1 MTFDTVAIIG
11 VGLIGGSIGMAVK
24 RRRLARRVLGVGRRA
39 SSLRQARRLGAI
51 DQGTT
56 KLRQGVSDAQ
66 LTILCTP
73 VDVIA
78 DQAIETAA
86 WCPRQAIL
94 TDAGSTKVRIV
105 ARLER
110 HMPDGVSFVGGHP
123 LAGSEKAGVAVAR
136 ANLFEGRVCVLTETR
151 KTPKQPLETVES
163 FWQALGARVIR
174 MSPEAHDRA
183 LAYTSHLPHLAAAAL
198 SILLPAQYKEVVASG
213 FRDTTRIAASDP
225 ALWTAIFLENAGP
238 LLESLA
244 GYEMILSDFRRS
256 LRSKDAT
263 RLLELWNESHAKRQQ
278 FSDKESDS

>member
-1 MTFDTVAIIG
+1 MTFDTIAIIG

-24 RRRLARRVLGVGRRA
+24 RRRLARRVLGVGRRL

-51 DQGTT
+51 DRGTT
-56 KLRQGVSDAQ
+56 KLRQGVADAE

-94 TDAGSTKVRIV
+94 TDAGSTKSRIV
-105 ARLER
+105 ARLESQL
-110 HMPDGVSFVGGHP
+110 PDGVSFVGGHP

-136 ANLFEGRVCVLTETR
+136 ANLFEGRVCVVTETG
-151 KTPKQPLETVES
+151 KTAKAPLEAVES
-163 FWQALGARVIR
+163 LWQALGARVIR

-198 SILLPAQYKEVVASG
+198 SVLLPAQYKEVVASG

-225 ALWTAIFLENAGP
+225 ALWTAIFLENARP

-244 GYEMILSDFRRS
+244 GYEQVLRRFRKALES
-256 LRSKDAT
+256 QDAT
-263 RLLELWNESHAKRQQ
+263 RLLQLWKESQVKRQQ
-278 FSDKESDS
+278 FGES